1 MSPDASDPIE
11 DAEPGRPTM
20 TAGGVAIHRFEPP
33 EDPAAIGPAWQN
45 HLAPIFEVS
54 FRPETDLTIPISMH
68 GYHLGELLIGD
79 VTAPAHIL
87 VRTPEM
93 ISRQGIDHILL
104 QFYRKGR
111 SEVQT
116 ERRAN
121 PVTDVQCI
129 VFDLAQPVRIVADA
143 VDATNVLIP
152 RALLEDHGCY
162 PAALHGR
169 AIDHDKD
176 PFGRLVHNFL
186 ANVVACGELLDPR
199 EALSAATAIV
209 QLCASWLR
217 GQADGRPEASQDIR
231 IRIRRFI
238 EAELSNPK
246 LTPTL
251 IATQLGLSRSTL
263 YRMFAPNGI
272 VAYIRDRRLM
282 AAMRMLV
289 RDDGS
294 RPVRITQ
301 VAYAV
306 GFGDER
312 TFRRAFKRRF
322 GFVPSIAGP
331 LRLGGEPDP
340 APGAVLR
347 SWIESL

>member
-1 MSPDASDPIE
+1 MSPDESDSVE
-11 DAEPGRPTM
+11 DAASGRTTM
-20 TAGGVAIHRFEPP
+20 SAWGVAIHRFEPP
-33 EDPAAIGPAWQN
+33 EDPDAIGPAWQN

-54 FRPETDLTIPISMH
+54 FRPETDLTIPIAMH

-93 ISRQGIDHILL
+93 ITRQGIDHILL

-152 RALLEDHGCY
+152 RAQLEDHGCY

-169 AIDHDKD
+169 AIDHDQD

-186 ANVVACGELLDPR
+186 ANVVACGQLLDPR
-199 EALSAATAIV
+199 EALSASTAIV

-217 GQADGRPEASQDIR
+217 GQAEGRPEASQDIR

-246 LTPTL
+246 LTPAL
-251 IATQLGLSRSTL
+251 IASELGLSRSTL

-294 RPVRITQ
+294 RPARVAQ

-306 GFGDER
+306 GFADER

-322 GFVPSIAGP
+322 GFVPSAAGP

-347 SWIESL
+347 NWIESL